1 MTNIDTRYSEELA
14 WCAGLLSGD
23 RAKVKMTGA
32 GNEADYLEVQA
43 LGARRHGQRDESIA
57 FQAAAN
63 HWRDGSH
70 KSAIEILRQAI
81 APDTFKSMSDKELQ
95 AFIESCHKARS
106 FDTYF
111 ERACLEWNNR
121 PPSAASSN
129 VSLLML
135 PDPIVCNQCGAIGKP
150 YANCNGRC
158 DIA

>member
-1 MTNIDTRYSEELA
+1 MIADKSKGGRPPAPPGLRRVIHSLTGALNMTNIDTRYSEELA

-43 LGARRHGQRDESIA
+43 LGARRHGQRDASIA

-81 APDTFKSMSDKELQ
+81 A
-95 AFIESCHKARS
+95 
-106 FDTYF
+106 
-111 ERACLEWNNR
+111 
-121 PPSAASSN
+121 
-129 VSLLML
+129 
-135 PDPIVCNQCGAIGKP
+135 
-150 YANCNGRC
+150 
-158 DIA
+158 